1 MPNEATGGYRHLD
14 SGGLIERAESLKVAK
29 TLRLRFVI
37 KEVDVFCFEWQRQ
50 ISTRRGVTSQSIE
63 LRIVEPQAIL
73 VGAPDVYV
81 GVGSPFTIT
90 CAITNVSGHSFYK
103 LFQTL

>member
-1 MPNEATGGYRHLD
+1 MVTE
-14 SGGLIERAESLKVAK
+14 IC
-29 TLRLRFVI
+29 
-37 KEVDVFCFEWQRQ
+37 FCLQWARQ

-63 LRIVEPQAIL
+63 LRIVEPQAVL

-90 CAITNVSGHSFYK
+90 CAITNVSGHPFSK
-103 LFQTL
+103 L